1 MGCFK
6 ELQGTLWVFMNSV
19 TCKSL
24 AYWESN
30 FITPTI
36 GIYDDLCTSKTQYFM
51 GGSARTFH
59 SDRKHSVAST
69 TGENWVEQGKK
80 TGIPWK
86 NHAIFIHFYQP

>member
-1 MGCFK
+1 
-6 ELQGTLWVFMNSV
+6 MNSV

-36 GIYDDLCTSKTQYFM
+36 GIYAPARRSISWEGVLAPFIATESTASRPRLVRT
-51 GGSARTFH
+51 GSNRA
-59 SDRKHSVAST
+59 
-69 TGENWVEQGKK
+69 KK
-80 TGIPWK
+80 KGIPWK